1 MWTMSEKYPYPQSW
15 GGGIYK
21 LVAPAKPFFAA
32 LFAAMQ
38 KLGHDPRSNY
48 PHASY
53 NVSAYGPG
61 PRALD
66 IVDNAWKANAWMQ
79 PVEPYVTF
87 YRDLGRVADA
97 LGLTWGGHW
106 HGFAGSDSAWYK
118 AWCAAGLSM
127 GDMVHVEYRKAQGA
141 VVPELDI
148 EALKAP

>member
-1 MWTMSEKYPYPQSW
+1 MSAKYPYPASW

-32 LFAAMQ
+32 LFTAMQ

-53 NVSAYGPG
+53 NVNAYGPG

-66 IVDNAWKANAWMQ
+66 IVDNAWKANAWMV
-79 PVEPYVTF
+79 PTDSIVAF
-87 YRDLGRVADA
+87 YADLGRCADA

-106 HGFAGSDSAWYK
+106 RGFSGDDSPWYAEWK
-118 AWCAAGLSM
+118 AAGHDM
-127 GDMVHVEYRKAQGA
+127 GDMIHVEYRKKQGTD
-141 VVPELDI
+141 VPVINVEK
-148 EALKAP
+148 E